1 MRRVSGKVQ
10 QLSATADVVVAEG
23 QAYFETL
30 AGTEREVLFLLK
42 ARCPVVARA
51 LGVEVGAAVLRRRC
65 PAESDEIA

>member
-1 MRRVSGKVQ
+1 MSGKVQ

-51 LGVEVGAAVLRRRC
+51 LGVEVGAAVLRMHC